1 MWLDGAAE
9 EAQVAKLDEQAR
21 EPPWHGRGWRV
32 GCGSLEVSRMDGG
45 GIGGRR
51 GLYGGTNAPSCASVQ
66 VSRWQWPQDVAQQ
79 PGRWRNGRQLP
90 VGLLVQPADAA

>member
-1 MWLDGAAE
+1 M
-9 EAQVAKLDEQAR
+9 AKLDEQAR

-66 VSRWQWPQDVAQQ
+66 VSRWQVSCWQVSRWQWLQDVAQQ